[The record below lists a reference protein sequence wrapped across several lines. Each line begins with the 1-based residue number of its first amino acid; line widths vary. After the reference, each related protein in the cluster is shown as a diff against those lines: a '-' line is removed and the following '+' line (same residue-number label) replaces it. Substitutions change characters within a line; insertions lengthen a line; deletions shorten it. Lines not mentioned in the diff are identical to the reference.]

1 MPRKREAAAT
11 RKTVTPRRKP
21 ATRKSKPKPNRSPQL
36 REAAKQNLA
45 RVEELAALYR
55 PLHEAAEAELAKTA
69 SGKKLLRETR
79 TLGEE
84 LNERHEKIAPRKT
97 SDEEGRRL
105 ADQRREAFVHRHQEQ
120 LLEAYAPHAR
130 LQPPVEAITQLL
142 QPEMASETLW
152 VAETSLHRG
161 MVLRPKPDHEMV
173 LRPKPDPED
182 LGTIGQGLDDPAPM
196 PGPFQSCLRP
206 DYPWR
211 EDYGWA
217 PPIGGALAQAE
228 LNGTCVSW
236 GEAIGLYSIPVTAG
250 ANAWVGGDFAV
261 PKGLTDYA
269 LAVDYYFDF
278 YQFAFALFGVGVSNL
293 DVAILVDKKDGTPM
307 EKYAESVC
315 CLVVPFAGGDNSY
328 HWGNAKVEH
337 LFRRATSDAAN
348 VRVLV
353 GADGHGDV
361 WAYSGGAKF
370 SGSVE
375 VRSICLTSIG

>member
-1 MPRKREAAAT
+1 MARKRQATSKRTGTTT
-11 RKTVTPRRKP
+11 RKPETRTPR
-21 ATRKSKPKPNRSPQL
+21 PKRSPKL
-36 REAAKQNLA
+36 REASEQNLV
-45 RVEELAALYR
+45 RVEELAGLYR
-55 PLHEAAEAELAKTA
+55 PLQEAAEAELAKTA

-79 TLGEE
+79 ALGKE
-84 LNERHEKIAPRKT
+84 LKKLQENIASVKT
-97 SDEEGRRL
+97 PHGEGQRL
-105 ADQRREAFVHRHQEQ
+105 ADRRREEFVDQHKEQ

-130 LQPPVEAITQLL
+130 LQPSVEAIAELL
-142 QPEMASETLW
+142 QPEIASETLW

-173 LRPKPDPED
+173 LRPTPDPEG
-182 LGTIGQGLDDPAPM
+182 LGTVGQGLGDPAPM
-196 PGPFQSCLRP
+196 PGPFRSCLVP

-236 GEAIGLYSIPVTAG
+236 GEAWGFFSIPVTAG

-261 PKGLTDYA
+261 PNGRTDYT

-278 YQFAFALFGVGVSNL
+278 SQFAYALFGVAVSNL
-293 DVAILVDKKDGTPM
+293 DVAILVDKKDGTPP
-307 EKYAESVC
+307 EKYAESIC
-315 CLVVPFAGGDNSY
+315 CLVVPFAGGDYSF
-328 HWGNAKVEH
+328 HWGFTKVEH
-337 LFRRATSDAAN
+337 WFRRATSDAAN

-361 WAYSGGAKF
+361 WAYSGAAKF

>member
-1 MPRKREAAAT
+1 MPRKRQASSKRT
-11 RKTVTPRRKP
+11 GT
-21 ATRKSKPKPNRSPQL
+21 ATRKSAARKPRPKRSPKL
-36 REAAKQNLA
+36 REAAEQNLA
-45 RVEELAALYR
+45 RVEELADLYR
-55 PLHEAAEAELAKTA
+55 PLQEAAEAELAKTA
-69 SGKKLLRETR
+69 SGKRLLRETR
-79 TLGEE
+79 ALGEE
-84 LNERHEKIAPRKT
+84 LNELQENVASGKKPHG
-97 SDEEGRRL
+97 EGQRL
-105 ADQRREAFVHRHQEQ
+105 AEQRRKEFLDGHQDQ
-120 LLEAYAPHAR
+120 FLEAYAPHAR

-173 LRPKPDPED
+173 LRPKPDPEE

-315 CLVVPFAGGDNSY
+315 CLVVPFAGGDHSY

-337 LFRRATSDAAN
+337 FFRRATSDAAN